1 MAPSLESNKNVV
13 IDDESNKNL
22 LKEEEEDGMLFAMD
36 LGILVAFPM
45 AVKTAFE
52 LGIFD
57 IMAKGG
63 EHAKLSSEDIASQI
77 GSINPNAPSMVDR
90 LLRLLASHSLL
101 SCSSL
106 PQVTKDENDQEHELI
121 ASPQKIV
128 YSLTAAASK
137 YFVSDDD
144 GVNFGHSLSLILDK
158 VFLESWSELKGAIL
172 EGGVP
177 FVRVNGMHAFE
188 YPSVDPR
195 FNDVFNKAMISHTT
209 IVMKRVLESYEG
221 FNNINTLIDVGGGLG
236 INLKM
241 ITSKYPNINAINFDL
256 PHVIQH
262 ALTYPGVKHVGGDMF
277 ESVPNGDAIFMKC
290 ILHDWSDEHCL
301 KVLKNCHKAIPEDG
315 KVIVVDIMV
324 PVLPGNTTAAKVA
337 FKADLLM
344 MTQNIGGKERT
355 KRDFIHLAT
364 LSGFSSIKFVC
375 SVSGYWVM
383 EFYK

>member
-1 MAPSLESNKNVV
+1 MAPSLESNKIVV

-36 LGILVAFPM
+36 LGVLVALPM

-57 IMAKGG
+57 IIAKGG

-77 GSINPNAPSMVDR
+77 GSINPNAPSMLDR

-121 ASPQKIV
+121 ASPKKNV

-137 YFVSDDD
+137 YFVTDDD

-177 FVRVNGMHAFE
+177 FVRANGMHAFE

-195 FNDVFNKAMISHTT
+195 C
-209 IVMKRVLESYEG
+209 
-221 FNNINTLIDVGGGLG
+221 
-236 INLKM
+236 
-241 ITSKYPNINAINFDL
+241 
-256 PHVIQH
+256 
-262 ALTYPGVKHVGGDMF
+262 VKHVGGDMF

-315 KVIVVDIMV
+315 KVIVVDTMV
-324 PVLPGNTTAAKVA
+324 PVLPENKTAAKVA

-355 KRDFIHLAT
+355 KHDFIHLAT
-364 LSGFSSIKFVC
+364 ASGFSSIKFVC

-383 EFYK
+383 EFYR

>member
-36 LGILVAFPM
+36 LGVLVAFPM

-57 IMAKGG
+57 IIAKGG

-121 ASPQKIV
+121 ASPKKNV

-137 YFVSDDD
+137 YFVTDDD

-195 FNDVFNKAMISHTT
+195 FNDVFNKAMISHTS
-209 IVMKRVLESYEG
+209 ILMKRVLESYEG
-221 FNNINTLIDVGGGLG
+221 FNNINTIIDVGGGLG

-241 ITSKYPNINAINFDL
+241 ITSKYPNINYYYSFFIF
-256 PHVIQH
+256 
-262 ALTYPGVKHVGGDMF
+262 YCVKHVGGDMF

-324 PVLPGNTTAAKVA
+324 PVFPENKTAAKAA

-355 KRDFIHLAT
+355 KHDFIHLAT
-364 LSGFSSIKFVC
+364 ASGFSSIKFVC

>member
-36 LGILVAFPM
+36 LGVLVAFPM

-57 IMAKGG
+57 IIAKGGG

-128 YSLTAAASK
+128 
-137 YFVSDDD
+137 
-144 GVNFGHSLSLILDK
+144 
-158 VFLESWSELKGAIL
+158 SELKGAIL

-177 FVRVNGMHAFE
+177 FVRANGMHAFE

-236 INLKM
+236 FNLKM

-315 KVIVVDIMV
+315 KVIVVDTMV
-324 PVLPGNTTAAKVA
+324 PVFPENKTAAKVA

-355 KRDFIHLAT
+355 KHDFIHLAT
-364 LSGFSSIKFVC
+364 ASGFSSIKFVC
-375 SVSGYWVM
+375 SVSGYW
-383 EFYK
+383 E

>member
-36 LGILVAFPM
+36 LGVLVAFPM

-57 IMAKGG
+57 IIAKGG
-63 EHAKLSSEDIASQI
+63 EHAKFSSEDIASKI
-77 GSINPNAPSMVDR
+77 GSTNPNAPSMVDR

-106 PQVTKDENDQEHELI
+106 PQVTKDEDDQEHGLI
-121 ASPQKIV
+121 ASAHKTV
-128 YSLTAAASK
+128 YSLTAASK
-137 YFVSDDD
+137 YFVTDDD
-144 GVNFGHSLSLILDK
+144 
-158 VFLESWSELKGAIL
+158 
-172 EGGVP
+172 GVP
-177 FVRVNGMHAFE
+177 FVRANGMHAFE

-236 INLKM
+236 FNLKM

-315 KVIVVDIMV
+315 KVIVVDTMV
-324 PVLPGNTTAAKVA
+324 PVFPENKTAAKVA

-355 KRDFIHLAT
+355 KHDFIHLAT
-364 LSGFSSIKFVC
+364 ASGFSSIKFVC
-375 SVSGYWVM
+375 SVSGYW
-383 EFYK
+383 E